1 VLGVGQSISR
11 ALSNRDRV
19 AGCGKSILR
28 EKERTSDAEARQYFQ
43 ALSGTSKLV
52 PFLVV
57 YHLILF
63 SATCQDH
70 PFKDLT
76 LRP

>member
-1 VLGVGQSISR
+1 VSGKAFQE
-11 ALSNRDRV
+11 ALSNWDRV

-28 EKERTSDAEARQYFQ
+28 EKERTSDAEARLYFQ

-52 PFLVV
+52 PFPVV